1 MPFAIS
7 AICWYQ
13 YPKLFGGK
21 QNSRTDL
28 GNVLPSSWKLN
39 RIPRKCIQML
49 VDICGRA
56 HLSRNSLLG
65 CVFID
70 LKSVENSASLSEG
83 LRQPSHFSWIGRR
96 QCCLT
101 LTDFSHPVS
110 SDCTYLPCISP
121 QLPWICAQASSNV
134 QQHTFALSML
144 TPQVKVLTASNCNCI
159 FLPLTYIVVQTAH
172 F

>member
-56 HLSRNSLLG
+56 HLSRNSLVD

-70 LKSVENSASLSEG
+70 FKKSQMSPRQRRPNHTSSKGERGRRWANKSLSKPKT
-83 LRQPSHFSWIGRR
+83 RQYNLSWLVEPSMK
-96 QCCLT
+96 
-101 LTDFSHPVS
+101 SH
-110 SDCTYLPCISP
+110 CFRF
-121 QLPWICAQASSNV
+121 PWIWLNSRKISGLLQTLPSV
-134 QQHTFALSML
+134 KPWKVERG
-144 TPQVKVLTASNCNCI
+144 TP
-159 FLPLTYIVVQTAH
+159 
-172 F
+172 